1 MSTSRAS
8 GLCDLDI
15 RHALRA
21 RVLARHLAAPHTL
34 VIEEMNLEQGRGRV
48 DLAVIGR
55 RFLHGYEIKSERDT
69 LLRLPGQIRV
79 YSRVLDF
86 VTMVVHRR
94 HLAAVQ
100 QLVPRWWGLKVVDT
114 GTRGAVRVARV
125 RRARLNPAP
134 VPVALARL
142 LWHDELLRVA
152 KRLKLVPE
160 RRYQSCWELSHRL
173 INAVPVPALRRIVR
187 HQLQLRG
194 DWHTD
199 PLPFRGPHPLRFTV
213 VSHRAHR
220 RYRRWLRSLRS
231 RRHSCP
237 SL

>member
-1 MSTSRAS
+1 MASARAS

-15 RHALRA
+15 RQALRD
-21 RVLARHLAAPHTL
+21 RVLARHRTAAQTL
-34 VIEEMNLEQGRGRV
+34 VIEEMSLEQGRGRV
-48 DLAVIGR
+48 DVAVIGR

-94 HLAAVQ
+94 HLAEVE
-100 QLVPRWWGLKVVDT
+100 QLVPAWWGLKVVDV
-114 GTRGAVRVARV
+114 GARGAVRVARV
-125 RRARLNPAP
+125 RRAQLNPTP

-152 KRLKLVPE
+152 KRLHLVPE

-173 INAVPVPALRRIVR
+173 INAVPVAALRRIVR

-194 DWHTD
+194 DWHRD

-213 VSHRAHR
+213 VSRRDHR
-220 RYRRWLRSLRS
+220 RFRRWLRSLRS
-231 RRHSCP
+231 RR
-237 SL
+237 LAR